1 MLINAKKTKI
11 VATIGPVSENEETLL
26 KMAKAGLNV
35 ARLNFSHGD
44 HAEHL
49 AKIKLVRKVSKVL
62 DKPMAI
68 LADLSGP
75 KIRIGEFKDGKI
87 FLKKG
92 AKFTLTVDD
101 IMGDE
106 SIVSI
111 NCKDLPKKIKKGDFV
126 MLEDG
131 SKKLEVDKVS
141 GSKIICTVI
150 IGGELKSKKGVNLPG
165 VSVGISALTAKDKK
179 DLEFALKNNVD
190 FVALSFVKRA
200 EDVRALKKMIEKSG
214 SLAKVIA
221 KIETQEAVSNLDE
234 IIDDAYGV
242 MVARGDLGIE
252 VPLEEVPLI
261 QKRIIKKC
269 NEKGKPVITA
279 TQVLESMIKNPRP
292 TRAEVSDIANAVL
305 DGTDAIMLSEE
316 TTLGAYPVE
325 VIETMASVC
334 RHTEQAFPYEQ
345 VLKSISDGINLSV
358 VDSISASVCRT
369 AYRLDAKLIV
379 VFTSSGS
386 SARMISRWRPKQQV
400 LSLTHSEEVR
410 NMMALGFGTF
420 SKRIKNIK
428 DHEDMIGV
436 AKEEALKTGLVKKGD
451 RIVVSAGIPFGSSGT
466 TNLILVQV
474 I

>member
-11 VATIGPVSENEETLL
+11 VATIGPVSENEEMLL

-35 ARLNFSHGD
+35 ARLNFSHGS
-44 HAEHL
+44 HTEHL
-49 AKIKLVRKVSKVL
+49 ARINLVRKVSKKL
-62 DKPMAI
+62 DKPMAV

-92 AKFTLTVDD
+92 AKFTLTIED
-101 IMGDE
+101 IIGNE
-106 SIVSI
+106 NRVSI
-111 NCKDLPKKIKKGDFV
+111 NCKDLPDKIKNGDFI

-131 SKKLEVDKVS
+131 SKKLKVEKVS
-141 GSKIICTVI
+141 GSEIICSVI

-165 VSVGISALTAKDKK
+165 ISIDISALTLKDKK
-179 DLEFALKNNVD
+179 DLDFALKNKVD
-190 FVALSFVKRA
+190 FVALSFVRKA
-200 EDVRALKKMIEKSG
+200 EDVKILKKIIKKSG
-214 SLAKVIA
+214 SSAKIIA
-221 KIETQEAVSNLDE
+221 KIETKEAISNLDE
-234 IIDDAYGV
+234 IIDEAYGI

-252 VPLEEVPLI
+252 VPIEEVPLI

-279 TQVLESMIKNPRP
+279 TQMLESMIKNPRP

-325 VIETMASVC
+325 AIEIMSSVC
-334 RHTEQAFPYEQ
+334 RHTEKFFPYEQ
-345 VLKSISDGINLSV
+345 VLNSINDSINLSV

-379 VFTSSGS
+379 AFTNSGS
-386 SARMISRWRPKQQV
+386 TARMISRWRPKQPV
-400 LSLTHSEEVR
+400 LALTQDEKVC
-410 NMMALGFGTF
+410 NMMALNFGTF
-420 SKRIKNIK
+420 SREIGNINNH
-428 DHEDMIGV
+428 DGMIDI
-436 AKEEALKTGLVKKGD
+436 AKKEAIKTGLVKKGD
-451 RIVVSAGIPFGSSGT
+451 KIVISAGVPFGISGA
-466 TNLILVQV
+466 TNLILVQ
-474 I
+474 II

>member
-35 ARLNFSHGD
+35 ARLNFSHGN

-49 AKIKLVRKVSKVL
+49 ARIKLVRKISKDL
-62 DKPMAI
+62 DKPMAV

-87 FLKKG
+87 FLKNG

-101 IMGDE
+101 VMGDE
-106 SIVSI
+106 NRVSI
-111 NCKDLPKKIKKGDFV
+111 NCKDLPSKVKKGDFI

-131 SKKLEVDKVS
+131 SKKLKVDKVS
-141 GSKIICTVI
+141 GSNVICEVV

-165 VSVGISALTAKDKK
+165 IPVSLSALTAKDKK
-179 DLEFALKNNVD
+179 DLDFVLKNKVD
-190 FVALSFVKRA
+190 FVALSFVRKA
-200 EDVRALKKMIEKSG
+200 EDVRALKKIIEKSG
-214 SLAKVIA
+214 SSAKIIS
-221 KIETQEAVSNLDE
+221 KIETKEAILNLDE
-234 IIDDAYGV
+234 IIDESYGV

-252 VPLEEVPLI
+252 VPIEEVPLI
-261 QKRIIKKC
+261 QKSIIKKC

-325 VIETMASVC
+325 AIETMTSVC
-334 RHTEQAFPYEQ
+334 RHTEKFFHYEQ
-345 VLKSISDGINLSV
+345 VLKSINDDINLSV

-369 AYRLDAKLIV
+369 AYRLDAKLII
-379 VFTSSGS
+379 VFTNSGF
-386 SARMISRWRPKQQV
+386 SARMISRWRPKQPV
-400 LSLTHSEEVR
+400 LVLTHDDKVC
-410 NMMALGFGTF
+410 NMMALNFGTF
-420 SKRIKNIK
+420 SKKIKDIKNHDGMVDI
-428 DHEDMIGV
+428 

-451 RIVVSAGIPFGSSGT
+451 KIVISAGIPFGSPGT

>member
-1 MLINAKKTKI
+1 MLTNAKKTKI

-35 ARLNFSHGD
+35 ARLNFSHGNY
-44 HAEHL
+44 AEHL
-49 AKIKLVRKVSKVL
+49 AKIKMVRKVSKAL

-68 LADLSGP
+68 LADLAGP
-75 KIRIGEFKDGKI
+75 KIRIGDFKDGKI

-111 NCKDLPKKIKKGDFV
+111 NCKDITLKIKKGDFV

-141 GSKIICTVI
+141 GNNVFSTVI
-150 IGGELKSKKGVNLPG
+150 VGGELKSKKGVNLPG

-179 DLEFALKNNVD
+179 DLEFALKHDVD
-190 FVALSFVKRA
+190 FVALSFVKKG
-200 EDVRALKKMIEKSG
+200 EDVKVLKKIIEKSG
-214 SLAKVIA
+214 SSAGVIA
-221 KIETQEAVSNLDE
+221 KIETKEAVSKLDE
-234 IIDDAYGV
+234 IIDEAYGV

-261 QKRIIKKC
+261 QKMIIKKC

-316 TTLGAYPVE
+316 TALGAYPVE
-325 VIETMASVC
+325 AIETMASVC
-334 RHTEQAFPYEQ
+334 RHTEKSFPYEQ

-386 SARMISRWRPKQQV
+386 SARMISRWRPKQPV
-400 LSLTHSEEVR
+400 LALTHDEKVR
-410 NMMALGFGTF
+410 NMMALSFGTF
-420 SKRIKNIK
+420 SKKIKNIK
-428 DHEDMIGV
+428 DHDAMIDV
-436 AKEEALKTGLVKKGD
+436 AKEEAAKTGLVKKGD
-451 RIVVSAGIPFGSSGT
+451 KIVISAGIPFGSSGT

-474 I
+474 V

>member
-11 VATIGPVSENEETLL
+11 VATIGPVSENEEMLL
-26 KMAKAGLNV
+26 KMAMAGLNV
-35 ARLNFSHGD
+35 ARLNFSHGN

-49 AKIKLVRKVSKVL
+49 ARINLVRKISKKL
-62 DKPMAI
+62 GKPMAV

-92 AKFTLTVDD
+92 AKFTLTVKD

-106 SIVSI
+106 NKVFI
-111 NCKDLPKKIKKGDFV
+111 NCKDLPDKIKNGDFI

-131 SKKLEVDKVS
+131 SKKLKVEEVS
-141 GSKIICTVI
+141 GGEIICRVI

-165 VSVGISALTAKDKK
+165 VSVDISALTSKDKK
-179 DLEFALKNNVD
+179 DLDFVLKNKVD
-190 FVALSFVKRA
+190 FIALSFVRKA
-200 EDVRALKKMIEKSG
+200 EDVEILKKIIKKNG
-214 SLAKVIA
+214 SSAKIIA
-221 KIETQEAVSNLDE
+221 KIETKEAISNLDE
-234 IIDDAYGV
+234 IIDSAYGV

-252 VPLEEVPLI
+252 LPMEEVPLI

-279 TQVLESMIKNPRP
+279 TQMLESMIKNPRP

-325 VIETMASVC
+325 AIETMASVC
-334 RHTEQAFPYEQ
+334 RHTEKFFPYEQ
-345 VLKSISDGINLSV
+345 VLKSINDGINLSV
-358 VDSISASVCRT
+358 VDSISASACQT

-379 VFTSSGS
+379 AFTNSGFT
-386 SARMISRWRPKQQV
+386 ARMISRWRPKQPV
-400 LSLTHSEEVR
+400 LALTHDEKIL

-420 SKRIKNIK
+420 SKKINNIKNH
-428 DHEDMIGV
+428 DGMIDI
-436 AKEEALKTGLVKKGD
+436 AKKEAMKTGLVKKGD
-451 RIVVSAGIPFGSSGT
+451 KIVISAGIPFGVSGT